1 MHPRRGSTLAELLA
15 ALMILA
21 PVLVVVVGLFPYAH
35 SINRRAW
42 ALGTAQELARTRMEQ
57 LRREPEAGRQKAT
70 LDNTEF
76 TVTSRV
82 EPYAGLELE
91 RCSVEVRWNDADR
104 FELVSLVEAP

>member
-42 ALGTAQELARTRMEQ
+42 ALGTAQELARSRMEQ
-57 LRREPEAGRQKAT
+57 LRRDPEAGSQKTT
-70 LDNTEF
+70 LEHTEF
-76 TVTSRV
+76 TITSTV
-82 EPYAGLELE
+82 QPYAGLELE
-91 RCSVEVRWNDADR
+91 QCSVEVRWNDAER
-104 FELVSLVEAP
+104 YQLVGLVAAP